1 MQEKADNT
9 GKPLEDMTLDE
20 LEELEDEQ
28 DERIL
33 LQYRYNYEEVGVATS
48 RFILCCYRQQRMA
61 EILAIQQKAKFGSVK
76 EISAVDYV
84 DEVNKAGEGVWVLLH
99 LYKTGQVL
107 Q

>member
-1 MQEKADNT
+1 MNKTRESSYNT
-9 GKPLEDMTLDE
+9 GIIMRRWEWPLHDSSCAV
-20 LEELEDEQ
+20 
-28 DERIL
+28 
-33 LQYRYNYEEVGVATS
+33 N
-48 RFILCCYRQQRMA
+48 RQQRMA